1 MSCGL
6 HRDLHGAPVCEARP
20 RLWDGRPAG
29 RYPLWPGLG
38 LGAGQAPG
46 SSPGPEAGR
55 WVLGKVESKS
65 GRRAGCPSLPSSSIN
80 VRPLLL
86 AAPGPRPPGSCSEAA
101 LADPRPM
108 HPSTSSPLCF
118 PSGEFFPPPSFLAVS
133 WPSRSFLVTG
143 QAGDTPQNR
152 RLGAPRCQAGVG
164 GLARLT
170 LRAWRVRPSRGRP
183 AASPPLPARLRPEA
197 SAGTDR
203 TVFYNVSSSP
213 AFLRGR
219 AQPLRG
225 SVGASRNH
233 VLWEPNS
240 FSFPTP
246 NF

>member
-1 MSCGL
+1 M
-6 HRDLHGAPVCEARP
+6 
-20 RLWDGRPAG
+20 
-29 RYPLWPGLG
+29 
-38 LGAGQAPG
+38 GAGQ
-46 SSPGPEAGR
+46 GR
-55 WVLGKVESKS
+55 KQVGAQGGVPLP
-65 GRRAGCPSLPSSSIN
+65 PSFQHQR

-108 HPSTSSPLCF
+108 HPTTSSPLCF

-133 WPSRSFLVTG
+133 WPSRSFPVTG

-152 RLGAPRCQAGVG
+152 RLGAPGCQAGVG

-197 SAGTDR
+197 SEGTDR

-219 AQPLRG
+219 AQPLCEVASEPPAITCCG
-225 SVGASRNH
+225 SQIVFHFLPTIFKIDDMGSG
-233 VLWEPNS
+233 
-240 FSFPTP
+240 FPESSLV
-246 NF
+246 F

>member
-1 MSCGL
+1 M
-6 HRDLHGAPVCEARP
+6 
-20 RLWDGRPAG
+20 
-29 RYPLWPGLG
+29 
-38 LGAGQAPG
+38 GAGQ
-46 SSPGPEAGR
+46 GR
-55 WVLGKVESKS
+55 KQVGAQGGV
-65 GRRAGCPSLPSSSIN
+65 PLPPFFQHQR

-86 AAPGPRPPGSCSEAA
+86 AAPGPHPPGSCSEAA

-108 HPSTSSPLCF
+108 HPTTSSPLCF

-143 QAGDTPQNR
+143 QVGDSPQNR
-152 RLGAPRCQAGVG
+152 RLGAPGCQAGVG

-170 LRAWRVRPSRGRP
+170 LRGVAREAITRTSGRLPS
-183 AASPPLPARLRPEA
+183 SPARLRPEA
-197 SAGTDR
+197 SEGTDR

-233 VLWEPNS
+233 VFWEPNS

>member
-1 MSCGL
+1 M
-6 HRDLHGAPVCEARP
+6 
-20 RLWDGRPAG
+20 
-29 RYPLWPGLG
+29 
-38 LGAGQAPG
+38 GAGQ
-46 SSPGPEAGR
+46 GR
-55 WVLGKVESKS
+55 KQVGAQGGVL
-65 GRRAGCPSLPSSSIN
+65 LPPFFQHQR

-101 LADPRPM
+101 LDDPRPM
-108 HPSTSSPLCF
+108 HPTTSSPLCF

-143 QAGDTPQNR
+143 QVGDSPQNR
-152 RLGAPRCQAGVG
+152 RLGAPGCQAGVG

-197 SAGTDR
+197 SEGTDR

-219 AQPLRG
+219 AQPLCEVASEPPAITCCG
-225 SVGASRNH
+225 SQIVFHFLPPIFKIDDMGSG
-233 VLWEPNS
+233 
-240 FSFPTP
+240 FPESSLV
-246 NF
+246 F

>member
-1 MSCGL
+1 M
-6 HRDLHGAPVCEARP
+6 
-20 RLWDGRPAG
+20 
-29 RYPLWPGLG
+29 
-38 LGAGQAPG
+38 
-46 SSPGPEAGR
+46 
-55 WVLGKVESKS
+55 LGKVESKS

-108 HPSTSSPLCF
+108 HPTTSSPLCF

-152 RLGAPRCQAGVG
+152 RLGAPGCQAGVG

-219 AQPLRG
+219 AQPLCEVASEPPAITCCG
-225 SVGASRNH
+225 SQIVFHFLPPIFKIDDMGSG
-233 VLWEPNS
+233 
-240 FSFPTP
+240 FPESSLV
-246 NF
+246 F

>member
-1 MSCGL
+1 M
-6 HRDLHGAPVCEARP
+6 
-20 RLWDGRPAG
+20 
-29 RYPLWPGLG
+29 
-38 LGAGQAPG
+38 GAGQ
-46 SSPGPEAGR
+46 GR
-55 WVLGKVESKS
+55 KQVGAQGGV
-65 GRRAGCPSLPSSSIN
+65 PLPPFFQHQR

-108 HPSTSSPLCF
+108 HPTTSSPLCF

-143 QAGDTPQNR
+143 QVGDSPQNR
-152 RLGAPRCQAGVG
+152 RLGAPGCQAGVG

-183 AASPPLPARLRPEA
+183 AASPPLPPGSGPRLRKGRIGSDSVLQRLLLA
-197 SAGTDR
+197 S
-203 TVFYNVSSSP
+203 VSERSRS
-213 AFLRGR
+213 AS
-219 AQPLRG
+219 LRG

>member
-1 MSCGL
+1 M
-6 HRDLHGAPVCEARP
+6 
-20 RLWDGRPAG
+20 
-29 RYPLWPGLG
+29 
-38 LGAGQAPG
+38 GAGQ
-46 SSPGPEAGR
+46 GR
-55 WVLGKVESKS
+55 KQVGAQGGV
-65 GRRAGCPSLPSSSIN
+65 PLPPFFQHQR

-101 LADPRPM
+101 LTDPRCM
-108 HPSTSSPLCF
+108 HPTTSSPLCF

-133 WPSRSFLVTG
+133 WPSRSFPVTG
-143 QAGDTPQNR
+143 QVGVTPQNR
-152 RLGAPRCQAGVG
+152 RLGAPGCQAGVG

-219 AQPLRG
+219 AQPLCEVASEPPAITCYG
-225 SVGASRNH
+225 SQIVFHFLPPIFKIDDMGSG
-233 VLWEPNS
+233 
-240 FSFPTP
+240 FPESSLV
-246 NF
+246 F

>member
-1 MSCGL
+1 M
-6 HRDLHGAPVCEARP
+6 
-20 RLWDGRPAG
+20 
-29 RYPLWPGLG
+29 
-38 LGAGQAPG
+38 GAGQGRKQVGAQGGVPLAPFFQHQ
-46 SSPGPEAGR
+46 R
-55 WVLGKVESKS
+55 
-65 GRRAGCPSLPSSSIN
+65 

-133 WPSRSFLVTG
+133 WPSRSFPVTG
-143 QAGDTPQNR
+143 QVGVTPQNR
-152 RLGAPRCQAGVG
+152 RLGAPGCQAGVG

-170 LRAWRVRPSRGRP
+170 LRGVAREAITRTSGR
-183 AASPPLPARLRPEA
+183 LP
-197 SAGTDR
+197 
-203 TVFYNVSSSP
+203 SSP
-213 AFLRGR
+213 GPAQARGFGR
-219 AQPLRG
+219 DGSDSVLQRLLLASVSERSRSASLRG